1 MTDCCQG
8 PLACPCPPVGLID
21 VVGKKWAVCLVTL
34 LGRHG
39 TLRFGAIQRALPRVS
54 PATLTATLRALE
66 REGIVRSVP
75 FEGDGRSTGAY
86 SLTRVG
92 TGLDE
97 SLRPLARWLGRR
109 HHHVDLSLV

>member
-1 MTDCCQG
+1 VTECCSG

-39 TLRFGAIQRALPRVS
+39 VLRFGAIQHSLPRVS

-66 REGIVRSVP
+66 TEGIVRKVALD
-75 FEGDGRSTGAY
+75 GDGRAPVGYA
-86 SLTRVG
+86 LTRAG
-92 TGLDE
+92 TSLAE
-97 SLRPLARWLGRR
+97 SLQPLADWLGRR
-109 HHHVDLSLV
+109 HVHVDLPTV

>member
-1 MTDCCQG
+1 MTECCSG

-21 VVGKKWAVCLVTL
+21 VVGKKWAVCLVSL

-66 REGIVRSVP
+66 REGIVRPVP
-75 FEGDGRSTGAY
+75 IDGDGRSTAAY
-86 SLTRVG
+86 GLTRAG
-92 TGLDE
+92 IGLAE
-97 SLRPLARWLGRR
+97 SLRPLASWLGRR
-109 HHHVDLSLV
+109 HHHVELSVI